1 MFGRLLN
8 LPGYHEFRLK
18 NCILIVEFL
27 QILSFCKETFYFEK
41 NLCMQKLYFVMRK
54 DFMYFF
60 VLRMSAMC
68 VFGRHRHLSGEFAS
82 FVLIFLFI
90 SCVGYCHSEVFGKA
104 LLENAFKVSF
114 VLVVKIFSL
123 ELTKNFA
130 PV

>member
-1 MFGRLLN
+1 
-8 LPGYHEFRLK
+8 
-18 NCILIVEFL
+18 
-27 QILSFCKETFYFEK
+27 
-41 NLCMQKLYFVMRK
+41 MRK

-68 VFGRHRHLSGEFAS
+68 VFGRHRRISGEFAT
-82 FVLIFLFI
+82 FVLTFLFI
-90 SCVGYCHSEVFGKA
+90 FCVGHCHSEVLGKA

-114 VLVVKIFSL
+114 VLVMENFSL